1 MRGLLVEEDVFR
13 VRYRC
18 LADVS
23 RWEGGEAVRLRVY
36 LDTSVISAYFDE
48 RRPERRTDTLVFWQS
63 LDHFDVY
70 ISELTEAELRETT
83 DEALRQQML
92 ALVRP
97 FSLLPID
104 DEMHRLSREYL
115 GRRVFSAATLTDALH
130 VACAVISRQD
140 VLVSWNFRH
149 LVNRRRRALINQVNI
164 ALGYPTIEIVAPPEL

>member
-1 MRGLLVEEDVFR
+1 
-13 VRYRC
+13 
-18 LADVS
+18 
-23 RWEGGEAVRLRVY
+23 
-36 LDTSVISAYFDE
+36 
-48 RRPERRTDTLVFWQS
+48 
-63 LDHFDVY
+63 
-70 ISELTEAELRETT
+70 
-83 DEALRQQML
+83 ML

-104 DEMHRLSREYL
+104 DEMHRLSREYM
-115 GRRVFSAATLTDALH
+115 GCRVFSVATFNDALH